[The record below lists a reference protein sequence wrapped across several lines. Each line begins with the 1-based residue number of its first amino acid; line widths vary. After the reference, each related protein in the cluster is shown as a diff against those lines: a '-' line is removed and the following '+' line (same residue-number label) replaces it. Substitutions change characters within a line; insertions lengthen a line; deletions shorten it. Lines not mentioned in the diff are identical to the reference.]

1 MSMEPEDNDD
11 WAEPR
16 GLPLGLRA
24 LALVGAF
31 SFVMLGLS
39 VLAPLLYPPQ
49 NPPQRP
55 PGQGERVAG
64 GSTTSREPRTMF
76 MPQWKG

>member
-1 MSMEPEDNDD
+1 MNRDPDNNND

-39 VLAPLLYPPQ
+39 VLAPLLNPPPQ
-49 NPPQRP
+49 PPTP
-55 PGQGERVAG
+55 PEQKAERVV
-64 GSTTSREPRTMF
+64 
-76 MPQWKG
+76 